1 MEAAMNTKQTS
12 APESPALDRLQL
24 SLGWWFPSGP
34 DVAEE
39 LDQRLRT
46 TRAFV
51 TDCHTALQ
59 AGAGRLRETILA
71 ANERIAREL
80 TKAVISRQPV
90 DLIAVQGEIGKVV
103 FEATA
108 ANAAA
113 WNDFWRTVC
122 ECTARSAQAPEPRTT
137 TGAKAAREPS
147 APTGR
152 QPAETGELHAGA

>member
-1 MEAAMNTKQTS
+1 MNTNQTS
-12 APESPALDRLQL
+12 APESPALDRLQV

-39 LDQRLRT
+39 VDQRLRT

-51 TDCHTALQ
+51 TDCHTAVQ
-59 AGAGRLRETILA
+59 TGAQRLRETTLA

-80 TKAVISRQPV
+80 MKVAISRQPA
-90 DLIAVQGEIGKVV
+90 DLIAVQSEIGKAV

-113 WNDFWRTVC
+113 WNEFWRMVC
-122 ECTARSAQAPEPRTT
+122 DCTARSGQTPQPGTA
-137 TGAKAAREPS
+137 TGAKAVKETS
-147 APTGR
+147 ASTRR
-152 QPAETGELHAGA
+152 QPAEAGEPRVGA